1 MVDGTLGRPSYAIYM
16 VHALLVEI
24 LNRGLLVAGSLTHA
38 QTVTWMPIPGGVT
51 GMVFIHDRV
60 TTDLFVL
67 LYLAAV
73 LVAADLAHRAVEQPG
88 RRFFNRL
95 AKAYRQ
101 RQSFAPVGAALGG
114 GAKPAG

>member
-1 MVDGTLGRPSYAIYM
+1 
-16 VHALLVEI
+16 VHALLLEI
-24 LNRGLLVAGSLTHA
+24 MNRGLLVAGSLTHT

-51 GMVFIHDRV
+51 GMVFIHDHF

-67 LYLAAV
+67 LYVAAV
-73 LVAADLAHRAVEQPG
+73 LVSADLAHRAVEQPG

-101 RQSFAPVGAALGG
+101 WQSTAPAGAALGRD
-114 GAKPAG
+114 AEPAG